1 LVLTAL
7 YDVFINVYSW
17 LAALPFITFIV
28 IWLVAYFFLKNKKVT
43 TRLSMDITMLFLIGS
58 VSVIWNHLFHAQF
71 GFWLIAMVLL
81 IAFGLIGGY
90 QNHAKGK
97 TDLLKVFRVVW
108 RLGFLTLSMLYIVL
122 LLANILK
129 NLIIRT

>member
-1 LVLTAL
+1 LTAL
-7 YDVFINVYSW
+7 YNVFINVYSW

-28 IWLVAYFFLKNKKVT
+28 IWLVAYFFLKNKKIT
-43 TRLSMDITMLFLIGS
+43 TRLCMDITMLFLIGS
-58 VSVIWNHLFHAQF
+58 VSVIWNLLFHAQF
-71 GFWLIAMVLL
+71 GFWLIIMVLL

-90 QNHAKGK
+90 QNHVKGK

-108 RLGFLTLSMLYIVL
+108 RLGFLMLSMLYIVL
-122 LLANILK
+122 LLANIVK